1 MLSLLLSPAVVA
13 YVPSARPALLLHHA
27 ALHHRHPAVTA
38 DASSLVDASATFASS
53 LLLADD
59 SEFSMM
65 DTVADIA
72 VYTILFLVAGL
83 TLYSVVVTL
92 QKSNDEYGGWT
103 PRDDE
108 EVANLQSGDAGRLQS
123 GARYDPVT
131 EQWTYPSPE
140 EQKAKAKVGR
150 APAAPPGTVEAA
162 EQGANRYDKRMLKK
176 RKKQQKAKKSR

>member
-1 MLSLLLSPAVVA
+1 MLSLLLTNPCVA
-13 YVPSARPALLLHHA
+13 YVPSARPALLHHA

-38 DASSLVDASATFASS
+38 DASSLVDASATFAPS